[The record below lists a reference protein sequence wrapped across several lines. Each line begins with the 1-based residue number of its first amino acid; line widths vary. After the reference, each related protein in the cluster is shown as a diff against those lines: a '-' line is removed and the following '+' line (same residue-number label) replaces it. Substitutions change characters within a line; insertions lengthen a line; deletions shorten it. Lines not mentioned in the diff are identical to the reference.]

1 MELKEFISSGLLEL
15 YITGLTSEEETLQVE
30 QWAEK
35 YPEVSNEIADLQ
47 NIMETYALA
56 EAISPDVELKEK
68 ILAKIQPDD
77 SVKDKIFS
85 RIQPSNQEPFTVIKP
100 SQTVTKIT
108 PIHSIPSYLKWAVA
122 ASVILLLG
130 SLIFNYSYYNKYKG
144 TSRELQTAQQEL
156 QKQQQIVE
164 ETNRDLGVMT
174 DKFAI
179 PVVLNGTENSPEALA
194 KIFWM
199 KNTGDVYVD
208 PTNLPVCPAGKQYQ
222 LWAIVDG
229 KPVDAGMIPITV
241 KTENGVIHIQK
252 MKSFGKAQA
261 FAITLEKTGGS
272 PAPTMD
278 QMIVH
283 AKI

>member
-1 MELKEFISSGLLEL
+1 MELKEIISSGLLEL
-15 YITGLTSEEETLQVE
+15 YITGLTSDEETLQVE
-30 QWAEK
+30 QWAEQ

-85 RIQPSNQEPFTVIKP
+85 RIKPSKQQPFTVIKP
-100 SQTVTKIT
+100 SQTFPSAT
-108 PIHSIPSYLKWAVA
+108 PIHSIHSYLKWAVA

-130 SLIFNYSYYNKYKG
+130 SLIFNYSYYNKYQSA
-144 TSRELQTAQQEL
+144 SRELQTAQQEL
-156 QKQQQIVE
+156 QKQEQIAAAMDK
-164 ETNRDLGVMT
+164 DLHVMT
-174 DKFAI
+174 DKFAM
-179 PVVLNGTENSPEALA
+179 PVVLNGTEHSPEALA

-208 PTNLPVCPAGKQYQ
+208 PTNLPVCPVGKQYQ

-229 KPVDAGMIPITV
+229 KPVDAGMIPITIETQ
-241 KTENGVIHIQK
+241 KGVFHIQK

-261 FAITLEKTGGS
+261 FAITLEKLGGS

-283 AKI
+283 ATI

>member
-1 MELKEFISSGLLEL
+1 VELKEIISSGLLEL
-15 YITGLTSEEETLQVE
+15 YITGLTSEEESQQVE
-30 QWAEK
+30 QWADQF
-35 YPEVSNEIADLQ
+35 PEVSNEIADLQ

-56 EAISPDVELKEK
+56 EAISPDGKLKEK
-68 ILAKIQPDD
+68 ILAKIQPDIQI
-77 SVKDKIFS
+77 KDKIFS
-85 RIQPSNQEPFTVIKP
+85 RIQSPNHEPFTVIKP
-100 SQTVTKIT
+100 TQSLPESTST
-108 PIHSIPSYLKWAVA
+108 HSIPSYLKWAVA

-130 SLIFNYSYYNKYKG
+130 SLIFNYSYYNKYQS
-144 TSRELQTAQQEL
+144 TSRDLQTAQQEL
-156 QKQQQIVE
+156 QKQQDIADAM
-164 ETNRDLGVMT
+164 NKDLGIVT
-174 DKFAI
+174 NKFAM

-208 PTNLPVCPAGKQYQ
+208 PTNLPVCPEGKQYQ

-229 KPVDAGMIPITV
+229 KPVDAGMIPITL
-241 KTENGVIHIQK
+241 KTEKGVFHIQK